1 MKKSRCNH
9 AVLLLGLSLLTAAPV
24 LAQAT
29 QEKPM
34 APRSSAQMLVRPDA
48 PPLAVRGPFKVGVK
62 TLKLSDPARKRDL
75 TLEVWYPAQFASNQL
90 EATVYSAR
98 AGALDIKLPGGALR
112 DAAPLTGKYPLIIVS
127 HGQPGSRYALTYL
140 TEALAARGFVVAALD
155 HTGST
160 YADLTQAAYVSSIVD
175 RPLDVLYALE
185 ELPKQISSADGQN
198 VGLLGYS
205 YGGYTM
211 LNSAG
216 VGLSKADLESYC
228 KASNNEG
235 PCFALPFFDPLEAAR
250 GASVRPDPRIKA
262 VMVLAPYGAPWLSK
276 SALEAMKVPLFIGG
290 GSADD
295 VAVYARDAKT
305 IFGRSGSRP
314 KFLLTLEGAQHNP
327 WVNPPPL
334 ETYRNFAEFE
344 RWSEPVWDKQRTG
357 DIVKHFASAFF
368 GAYLQGNEEAGNY
381 LSSKLLGFLPRTT
394 VGVTLEVGK

>member
-1 MKKSRCNH
+1 MKKSRWNPTS
-9 AVLLLGLSLLTAAPV
+9 LLLGLTLLASAPV
-24 LAQAT
+24 HAHGTPLTQLPNAQT
-29 QEKPM
+29 G
-34 APRSSAQMLVRPDA
+34 RPDA

-62 TLKLSDPARKRDL
+62 TLKLNDSARKRDL
-75 TLEVWYPAQFASNQL
+75 TLEVWYPAQLAAGQL

-98 AGALDIKLPGGALR
+98 AGALDIKLPGQALR
-112 DAAPLTGKYPLIIVS
+112 DAAPSSGKYPLIIVS
-127 HGQPGSRYALTYL
+127 HGQPGSRYALSYL
-140 TEALAARGFVVAALD
+140 TEALAARGFVVAAID

-160 YADLTQAAYVSSIVD
+160 YADLTQAAFVSSIVD

-185 ELPKQISSADGQN
+185 ELPKQLANADGQN

-211 LNSAG
+211 LSSAG
-216 VGLSKADLESYC
+216 VALSKADLETYC

-235 PCFALPFFDPLEAAR
+235 PCFALPFFAPLEAAR
-250 GASVRPDPRIKA
+250 GASVKPDPRIKA

-276 SALEAMKVPLFIGG
+276 SALEAMKVPLLVGG

-295 VAVYARDAKT
+295 VAVYARDAQT

-327 WVNPPPL
+327 WVNPPPA
-334 ETYRNFAEFE
+334 ESYSDFKEFE

-368 GAYLQGNEEAGNY
+368 GSFLQGNKDAGGY
-381 LSSKLLGFLPRTT
+381 LSSKLPGFLPRTT
-394 VGVTLEVGK
+394 VGVTLEEGK

>member
-1 MKKSRCNH
+1 MR
-9 AVLLLGLSLLTAAPV
+9 GSL
-24 LAQAT
+24 
-29 QEKPM
+29 
-34 APRSSAQMLVRPDA
+34 
-48 PPLAVRGPFKVGVK
+48 KVGVR

-75 TLEVWYPAQFASNQL
+75 TLEVWYPANLTAGQL

-98 AGALDIKLPGGALR
+98 AGALDIKLPGQALR
-112 DAAPLTGKYPLIIVS
+112 DAAPLTGKYPLIILS
-127 HGQPGSRYALTYL
+127 HGQPGSRYALSYL
-140 TEALAARGFVVAALD
+140 TEALAARGFVVAAID

-160 YADLTQAAYVSSIVD
+160 YGDLTQASYVSSIVD

-185 ELPKQISSADGQN
+185 ELPKQLPNADGQN

-216 VGLSKADLESYC
+216 VGLSKSDLETYC

-235 PCFALPFFDPLEAAR
+235 PCFVLPFFDPLEAAR
-250 GASVRPDPRIKA
+250 GATVKPDPRIKA
-262 VMVLAPYGAPWLSK
+262 VMVMAPYGAPWLSK
-276 SALEAMKVPLFIGG
+276 AALESMKVPLLVGG

-305 IFGRSGSRP
+305 IFQRSGSKP
-314 KFLLTLEGAQHNP
+314 KFLLTLEGALHNP

-334 ETYRNFAEFE
+334 ESYSDFKEYE

-368 GAYLQGNEEAGNY
+368 GAYLQGSTEAKGF
-381 LSSKLLGFLPRTT
+381 LSSTLPGFLPRTT
-394 VGVTLEVGK
+394 VGVTLEEGK

>member
-1 MKKSRCNH
+1 MKKLRLNPTS
-9 AVLLLGLSLLTAAPV
+9 LLLALTLLASAPV
-24 LAQAT
+24 
-29 QEKPM
+29 
-34 APRSSAQMLVRPDA
+34 SAQVTSVTPSTPLASRPDA

-75 TLEVWYPAQFASNQL
+75 TLEVWYPAQLSAGQL

-112 DAAPLTGKYPLIIVS
+112 DAIPSSGKFPLIIVS
-127 HGQPGSRYALTYL
+127 HGQPGSRYALSYL

-185 ELPKQISSADGQN
+185 QVPKLIPSADGQN

-216 VGLSKADLESYC
+216 VALSKADLESYC

-235 PCFALPFFDPLEAAR
+235 PCFTLPFFDPLEAAR
-250 GASVRPDPRIKA
+250 GSNVRPDPRIKA

-276 SALEAMKVPLFIGG
+276 SALEAMTVPLFIGG

-305 IFGRSGSRP
+305 IFGRSGSKP
-314 KFLLTLEGAQHNP
+314 KFLLTLEGALHNP
-327 WVNPPPL
+327 WVNPPPP
-334 ETYRNFAEFE
+334 ESYADFKEFE

-368 GAYLQGNEEAGNY
+368 GAYLQGNKDAGAF
-381 LSSKLLGFLPRTT
+381 LSSKLPGFLPRTT
-394 VGVTLEVGK
+394 VGVTLEEKK